1 MLTAFGA
8 QVSETSIPRSRGYT
22 LEAEGYI
29 EKPVNPQNLLSEVAK
44 ALKKARS

>member
-1 MLTAFGA
+1 MLTAFGS

-44 ALKKARS
+44 ALKRARS